1 MKMWRINETHFN
13 FRVFNKQFLGLV
25 AISNTFEIVKNSNDS
40 TRVRI
45 RASNGFFLQVA
56 FTLFLFGLYIKY

>member
-1 MKMWRINETHFN
+1 MKEKTHFN

-45 RASNGFFLQVA
+45 RASNGFFLQVKTEELLTA
-56 FTLFLFGLYIKY
+56 DNAGGSN